1 MEYQKKK
8 EKSCKLVV
16 RNLFGKNILLMN
28 LCNLFH
34 ALHAI
39 DQTSKVIYKPK
50 QCRVSNNAALLL
62 LS

>member
-1 MEYQKKK
+1 
-8 EKSCKLVV
+8 
-16 RNLFGKNILLMN
+16 MN
-28 LCNLFH
+28 LGNLFH

-50 QCRVSNNAALLL
+50 QCRVSNNATSAAALLL